1 MLTDAGST
9 PARSTIFMKYI
20 ILPIILLFTC
30 CAENV
35 QQQVDMSQHDDII
48 QQDLYNK
55 QRELNMLRE
64 LYVAQRQHDEEAF
77 TFFVSEY
84 IRVPRLELTA
94 EQQEHPRF
102 KQRISDDIIKSG
114 DFMHEKYDYIP

>member
-1 MLTDAGST
+1 M
-9 PARSTIFMKYI
+9 
-20 ILPIILLFTC
+20 FTC
-30 CAENV
+30 CAENA
-35 QQQVDMSQHDDII
+35 QQPVDMSQHDEII

-55 QRELNMLRE
+55 QRELNILRE
-64 LYVAQRQHDEEAF
+64 LYVAQRHHDEEAF

-84 IRVPRLELTA
+84 IRVPRLDLTE